1 MQNNFNWY
9 KLAQGVGFKPYV
21 LCLNEVVNGQ
31 FRPVPRSEWKDKR
44 VMAVSE
50 EQALFKFKEMYPI
63 EWRWVERWEESGRK
77 IRARVD
83 DVAVNAEQMLEKAKL
98 DSAQQQ
104 FSGDW

>member
-1 MQNNFNWY
+1 M
-9 KLAQGVGFKPYV
+9 

-44 VMAVSE
+44 VMAFSE
-50 EQALFKFKEMYPI
+50 EQAIREFRRKFPI
-63 EWRWVERWEESGRK
+63 EWRWVQRWEESGRK

-83 DVAVNAEQMLEKAKL
+83 EAAVQTEQVLEKAKL

-104 FSGDW
+104 FSRDWED